1 MTIETQ
7 KLELINFILNLNDPR
22 WFSSLWQFVQQK
34 TAVEKSSDSSPSSPR
49 QFGFGKGTFSYVAP
63 DFDETP
69 PGFEEYMI
77 SDELPH

>member
-1 MTIETQ
+1 MTIEAQ

-22 WFSSLWQFVQQK
+22 LFSSLWQFMQQK
-34 TAVEKSSDSSPSSPR
+34 TDVELPPNPSSATPR

-69 PGFEEYMI
+69 AGFEDYMI
-77 SDELPH
+77 SNELPH